1 MKKVFL
7 ALLAAF
13 VLLLA
18 VVLVRTARFGEAQ
31 DPVPEAAAYT
41 APAGAAARLAEAIRI
56 PTVSHEDSARFDA
69 AAFAAFHDLLRTRF
83 PRARA
88 ALRREVVSGYSL
100 LYTWPGSDPRLPPLL
115 LMGHVDVVPVEAG
128 TEARWAQPP
137 FSGAVRGGY
146 VWGRGA
152 VDDKASVMGTLEAVE
167 MLLAQGFTPRRTVM
181 LAYGHDEEVGGHGAR
196 RIAALL
202 RGRGVRPWMVVD
214 EGGVIGQG
222 LMPGVER
229 PTALIGIAEKGFVSV
244 ELTARAE
251 GGHSSMPPRHG
262 SIGRLSA
269 AIQRLEGSPLPA
281 RLDGPTLRLFDRVG
295 PEMPFAQRAVFANLW
310 LTRPLV
316 IRTLSGAP
324 SSDAMVRTTTAPT
337 IFQAGTKENVLPSR
351 ARAVVNFR
359 ILPGDSVAGVVA
371 HVRRVVDDTSVQV
384 RAMEGFSSEPSAVS
398 RTDGEPYRLLER
410 SIRQAAP
417 DAVVAPYLVVG
428 GTDAR
433 HYHALSQH
441 VYRFLPVRM
450 TSEDLDRMHGTDERI
465 AVRDYEAAI
474 RFYRQL
480 LLNAA
485 GGG

>member
-1 MKKVFL
+1 MKKLAL
-7 ALLAAF
+7 ALLAAL

-18 VVLVRTARFGEAQ
+18 VTLVRTARFGVE
-31 DPVPEAAAYT
+31 EAAVPRAAAFT
-41 APAGAAARLAEAIRI
+41 APAGAAGRLAEAIRI
-56 PTVSHEDSARFDA
+56 PTISHEDSARFDA
-69 AAFAAFHDLLRTRF
+69 AAFAAFHALLRARF
-83 PRARA
+83 PRVHAR
-88 ALRREVVSGYSL
+88 LRREVVGGYSL
-100 LYTWPGSDPRLPPLL
+100 LYTWPGTDPSLPPLL
-115 LMGHVDVVPVEAG
+115 LMGHMDVVPVEAG
-128 TEARWAQPP
+128 TEARWTRPP
-137 FSGAVRGGY
+137 FAGEVQGGF

-152 VDDKASVMGTLEAVE
+152 MDDKASVLGTLEAGE
-167 MLLAQGFTPRRTVM
+167 MLLAEGFSPRRTVL
-181 LAYGHDEEVGGHGAR
+181 LAYGHDEEVGGHGAG

-202 RGRGVRPWMVVD
+202 RGRGVKPWMVVD
-214 EGGVIGQG
+214 EGGVIGVG
-222 LMPGVER
+222 LMPGVAR

-244 ELTARAE
+244 EMTARAE

-269 AIQRLEGSPLPA
+269 AIQRLEASPMPA
-281 RLDGPTLRLFDRVG
+281 RLDGAALQLFDRVG
-295 PEMPFAQRAVFANLW
+295 PQMPFAQRAVFANLW

-324 SSDAMVRTTTAPT
+324 SSDAIVRTTTAPT

-371 HVRRVVDDTSVQV
+371 HVRRVVDDTAVHV
-384 RAMEGFSSEPSAVS
+384 RAMDGFSSEPSPVS
-398 RTDGEPYRLLER
+398 RTDGEAYRVLEH

-433 HYHALSQH
+433 HYHALSDA

-450 TSEDLDRMHGTDERI
+450 TGEDLDRMHGTDERI
-465 AVRDYEAAI
+465 AVRDYEAGI

-485 GGG
+485 AR